1 MRTDILQ
8 QAQTIRASMV
18 SSVIVM
24 TDEHAAKSPSL
35 YPTWAAGLA
44 AKSGDRLYYS
54 GNDRFYK
61 EIQNNR
67 YRRWHTDGHRS
78 NAIKE

>member
-8 QAQTIRASMV
+8 QEQTIRASTNAAA
-18 SSVIVM
+18 IVL
-24 TDEHAAKSPSL
+24 TDEQATKSPRI

-44 AKSGDRLYYS
+44 VKSGDRLYYS
-54 GNDRFYK
+54 GNDRLYK

-67 YRRWHTDGHRS
+67 YRRWHIARHRS
-78 NAIKE
+78 NVIKE

>member
-8 QAQTIRASMV
+8 QAQTIRASMDAAA
-18 SSVIVM
+18 IVP
-24 TDEHAAKSPSL
+24 TDEQATKSPRL

-44 AKSGDRLYYS
+44 VKSGDRLYYS
-54 GNDRFYK
+54 GNDWLYK

-78 NAIKE
+78 NAVKE